1 MLFLQLLLLSVV
13 LPGSFNAEVIHGYT
27 TFRLI
32 QISHYANESWAQ
44 TWGSGWLDELQ
55 THGWDSESGTII
67 FLHTWS
73 KGNFSNE
80 ELTDLELLIRVYLI
94 GVTQEIHTYT
104 KDLGFKYPFELQVTF
119 GCELSSRESFKGFT
133 QAAVEGSDFL
143 SLQNTSW
150 VPSPGG
156 GNLAQKACDLLNQYE
171 GIKETVESLMS
182 KTCPRFLLGILDA
195 GKMYLQRQVRP
206 EAWLSSSS
214 IVGSGRLVLVCHVS
228 GFYPKPIWVM
238 WMRGEQEQVD
248 SKRDDVLPNADGT
261 WYVRVI
267 LEVKAEDAAG
277 LSCRVKHSSLGDQ
290 DLILYWEHSL
300 SMNLILALI
309 MPLILLIV
317 LVLWCKKRWSYR
329 YIP

>member
-1 MLFLQLLLLSVV
+1 MLFLQLLLAVV

-27 TFRLI
+27 AFRLI
-32 QISHYANESWAQ
+32 QISHYANESWTQ
-44 TWGSGWLDELQ
+44 TQCSAWLDEAQ
-55 THGWDSESGTII
+55 THSWESESGTII

-80 ELTDLELLIRVYLI
+80 ELTDLELLFHVYII
-94 GVTQEIHTYT
+94 GLAQEIHTYA
-104 KDLGFKYPFELQVTF
+104 KDLGFKYPFELQVKI
-119 GCELSSRESFKGFT
+119 GCDLSSNESFKGFM
-133 QAAVEGSDFL
+133 QAALEGSEFL
-143 SLQNTSW
+143 SFQNTSW

-214 IVGSGRLVLVCHVS
+214 ILGSGRLVLVCHVS
-228 GFYPKPIWVM
+228 GFYPMPIWVM

-261 WYVRVI
+261 WYVRAI

-290 DLILYWEHSL
+290 DLILYWELSL
-300 SMNLILALI
+300 SMNLIFLALI
-309 MPLILLIV
+309 VPLILLIV
-317 LVLWCKKRWSYR
+317 LVLWFKKHW
-329 YIP
+329 